1 VATNIVSQLLAQLG
15 GGTLSTIA
23 SGLGESASN
32 TQSALSAVLP
42 ALVGGLDQQASTTA
56 GAASLLQLMR
66 GNNMDSERYG
76 DVASATTGT
85 GLMSLIDVGRPLL
98 GSVFGTRVDAIADWI
113 GSYAGV
119 SRSSSSSLMALALPL
134 VLGQIAKLLKGTGG
148 TAEAL
153 SGLLADQRGF
163 LNAPAGLLDL
173 VRGEEPAPAYAASRA
188 TIPARE
194 VPPPVARDDSHRG
207 TRAWLWAIPLLL
219 LIPLIGYFM
228 SRPEPSRQAV
238 VKPPT
243 TMRDITPGAVGTSST
258 PTRPET
264 ATLTAMRLPN
274 GVALRMSRDGVES
287 KLIGFLNDSS
297 RPVSR
302 ESWFTFDRLEFES
315 GTARLTRQST
325 EQLRNVAEILKAY
338 PSVKIKIGGYT
349 DNVGDDAHNRQL
361 SQERADAMRQRIVGF
376 GIDPSRVTAEG
387 YGEAHPLADNSTED
401 GRQRNRRVDVR
412 VTEK

>member
-1 VATNIVSQLLAQLG
+1 
-15 GGTLSTIA
+15 
-23 SGLGESASN
+23 
-32 TQSALSAVLP
+32 
-42 ALVGGLDQQASTTA
+42 
-56 GAASLLQLMR
+56 
-66 GNNMDSERYG
+66 
-76 DVASATTGT
+76 
-85 GLMSLIDVGRPLL
+85 
-98 GSVFGTRVDAIADWI
+98 
-113 GSYAGV
+113 
-119 SRSSSSSLMALALPL
+119 
-134 VLGQIAKLLKGTGG
+134 
-148 TAEAL
+148 
-153 SGLLADQRGF
+153 
-163 LNAPAGLLDL
+163 
-173 VRGEEPAPAYAASRA
+173 
-188 TIPARE
+188 
-194 VPPPVARDDSHRG
+194 VPPPVVRDDSRRG
-207 TRAWLWAIPLLL
+207 NRAWLWAVPLLL

-287 KLIGFLNDSS
+287 KLIAFLNDSS

-302 ESWFTFDRLEFES
+302 ETWFTFDRLEFDS

-325 EQLRNVAEILKAY
+325 GQLRNVAEILKAY

-349 DNVGDDAHNRQL
+349 DNMGDDARNLQL
-361 SQERADAMRQRIVGF
+361 SQERADAMKQRIVSF
-376 GIDPSRVTAEG
+376 GIDPSRVEAEG
-387 YGEAHPLADNSTED
+387 YGEAHPLADNATEE

>member
-1 VATNIVSQLLAQLG
+1 
-15 GGTLSTIA
+15 
-23 SGLGESASN
+23 
-32 TQSALSAVLP
+32 
-42 ALVGGLDQQASTTA
+42 
-56 GAASLLQLMR
+56 
-66 GNNMDSERYG
+66 
-76 DVASATTGT
+76 
-85 GLMSLIDVGRPLL
+85 
-98 GSVFGTRVDAIADWI
+98 
-113 GSYAGV
+113 
-119 SRSSSSSLMALALPL
+119 
-134 VLGQIAKLLKGTGG
+134 
-148 TAEAL
+148 
-153 SGLLADQRGF
+153 
-163 LNAPAGLLDL
+163 
-173 VRGEEPAPAYAASRA
+173 
-188 TIPARE
+188 

-207 TRAWLWAIPLLL
+207 NRAWLWAIPLLL

-287 KLIGFLNDSS
+287 KLIAFLNDSS

-302 ESWFTFDRLEFES
+302 ETWFTFDRLEFDS

-325 EQLRNVAEILKAY
+325 GQLRNVAEILKAY

-349 DNVGDDAHNRQL
+349 DNMGDDARNLKL
-361 SQERADAMRQRIVGF
+361 SQERADAMKQRIVSF
-376 GIDPSRVTAEG
+376 GIDPSRVEAEG
-387 YGEAHPLADNSTED
+387 YGEAHPLADNATEE

>member
-1 VATNIVSQLLAQLG
+1 MATNIVSQLLAQLG

-23 SGLGESASN
+23 SGLGENASN

-42 ALVGGLDQQASTTA
+42 ALVGGLDKQASTTA

-66 GNNMDSERYG
+66 GNNMDSERFG

-98 GSVFGTRVDAIADWI
+98 GSVFGTRGDAIAEWI
-113 GSYAGV
+113 GSHSGI

-134 VLGQIAKLLKGTGG
+134 VLGQVAKLLKGTNG

-153 SGLLADQRGF
+153 SGLLASQRGF
-163 LNAPAGLLDL
+163 LSAPAGLLEL
-173 VRGEEPAPAYAASRA
+173 VRGEEPAPAYSASRV
-188 TIPARE
+188 TMPE
-194 VPPPVARDDSHRG
+194 VPPPVARDGSHRG
-207 TRAWLWAIPLLL
+207 SRPWLWAIPLLL

-228 SRPEPSRQAV
+228 SRPEPSRQAAV
-238 VKPPT
+238 RPPA

-302 ESWFTFDRLEFES
+302 ETWFTFDRLEFES

-338 PSVKIKIGGYT
+338 PSVKITIGGYT
-349 DNVGDDAHNRQL
+349 DNMGDDARNLQL
-361 SQERADAMRQRIVGF
+361 SQERADAMRQRIVSF

-387 YGEAHPLADNSTED
+387 YGEAHPLADNSTEE

>member
-1 VATNIVSQLLAQLG
+1 MATNIVSQLLAQLG

-23 SGLGESASN
+23 SGLGENAGN

-42 ALVGGLDQQASTTA
+42 ALVGGLDKQASTTA

-66 GNNMDSERYG
+66 SNNMDSERFG
-76 DVASATTGT
+76 NVASATTGT
-85 GLMSLIDVGRPLL
+85 GLMGLIDVGRPLL
-98 GSVFGTRVDAIADWI
+98 GSVFGTRGDAIAEWI
-113 GSYAGV
+113 GSHSGI

-134 VLGQIAKLLKGTGG
+134 VLGQIAKLLKGTSG

-153 SGLLADQRGF
+153 SGLLAGQRGF

-188 TIPARE
+188 TMPARE
-194 VPPPVARDDSHRG
+194 VPPPAARDESRQ
-207 TRAWLWAIPLLL
+207 RSRPWLWAIPLLL

-228 SRPEPSRQAV
+228 SRPEPSRQAA
-238 VKPPT
+238 VKPT
-243 TMRDITPGAVGTSST
+243 TMRDITPGAVGTSS
-258 PTRPET
+258 PPRRPEM

-287 KLIGFLNDSS
+287 KLVGFLNDSS

-338 PSVKIKIGGYT
+338 PSVKITIGGYT
-349 DNVGDDAHNRQL
+349 DDVGDDAHNLQL
-361 SQERADAMRQRIVGF
+361 SQERADAMRQRIVSF

-387 YGEAHPLADNSTED
+387 SGEAHPLADNSTED

>member
-1 VATNIVSQLLAQLG
+1 MATNIVSQLLAQLG
-15 GGTLSTIA
+15 GSTLSTIA
-23 SGLGESASN
+23 TGLGESASN
-32 TQSALSAVLP
+32 TQLALGAVLP
-42 ALVGGLDQQASTTA
+42 AIVGGLDKQASTTA

-66 GNNMDSERYG
+66 ANNMDPERFG

-85 GLMSLIDVGRPLL
+85 GLMSLTNVGRPLL
-98 GSVFGTRVDAIADWI
+98 GSVFGTRVDRIADWI
-113 GSYAGV
+113 GSHAGV

-134 VLGQIAKLLKGTGG
+134 VLGQVARLLKGASG

-153 SGLLADQRGF
+153 SRLLADQRGF

-173 VRGEEPAPAYAASRA
+173 VRGEEPPPAYSASRA

-194 VPPPVARDDSHRG
+194 VPPPAARDDSHRG
-207 TRAWLWAIPLLL
+207 NRAWLWAIPLLL
-219 LIPLIGYFM
+219 LIPMMGYFM
-228 SRPEPSRQAV
+228 SRPEPSRQAAM
-238 VKPPT
+238 KRPA
-243 TMRDITPGAVGTSST
+243 TMRNITPGAVGTSST
-258 PTRPET
+258 PRRPET

-274 GVALRMSRDGVES
+274 GVALRMSRDGVER
-287 KLIGFLNDSS
+287 KLIGFLNDAS
-297 RPVSR
+297 RPVSG

-338 PSVKIKIGGYT
+338 PSVTIKIGGYT
-349 DNVGDDAHNRQL
+349 DDRGDDAGNLKL
-361 SQERADAMRQRIVGF
+361 SQERAEAMRQRIVGF

-387 YGEAHPLADNSTED
+387 YGEAHPLADNSTDE

-412 VTEK
+412 VTGK